1 MAVKWEYKLGPLT
14 LNFRVLLESK
24 GFLRILMV
32 IISILAFSITVGFTG
47 GINDN
52 SLSCNTTSNNA
63 SVGVELGFSYPFRES
78 DFRAQYQPSEEVIL
92 NISNNT
98 VSCGR
103 AEGFRSKNFA
113 GFAQYFVAMGVL
125 SFLYCLGILL
135 VYVIFI
141 NPDLPFA
148 KWLIAFDFIASILF
162 AFVYLLADI
171 LWSAGISLMKD
182 YVGSELRRRGTVCLL
197 CTENSINSDLGS
209 YVQPAMSVVFGWLLC
224 FVWFCSIW
232 FTFKDTHWHKD
243 RSGPL
248 GGAYTSEEGADKGA
262 TPAGE

>member
-1 MAVKWEYKLGPLT
+1 MGTGGELSIGYVNTFFNAVKTMPFPPSLPSLT
-14 LNFRVLLESK
+14 HTPPSQ
-24 GFLRILMV
+24 

-63 SVGVELGFSYPFRES
+63 SVGVELGFSYPFREN

-125 SFLYCLGILL
+125 TFLYCLGILL

-148 KWLIAFDFIASILF
+148 KWLIAF
-162 AFVYLLADI
+162 V
-171 LWSAGISLMKD
+171 
-182 YVGSELRRRGTVCLL
+182 SENKVPER
-197 CTENSINSDLGS
+197 
-209 YVQPAMSVVFGWLLC
+209 F
-224 FVWFCSIW
+224 
-232 FTFKDTHWHKD
+232 
-243 RSGPL
+243 
-248 GGAYTSEEGADKGA
+248 
-262 TPAGE
+262 